1 MYINETG
8 HQIGL
13 VVNPVFPYLGAS
25 PDGKV
30 CDNSTTG
37 IIEIKC
43 PYTVR
48 DKTLQEACTADDF
61 SLQQSGADYQLKTC
75 HPRRY

>member
-1 MYINETG
+1 MRKKQATLGNHT
-8 HQIGL
+8 HDIGQ
-13 VVNPVFPYLGAS
+13 VFNPLFPYLGAS

-30 CDNSTTG
+30 CDKSTTG

-48 DKTLQEACTADDF
+48 DKTLQEACV
-61 SLQQSGADYQLKTC
+61 ADYFFLQPSGLDFL
-75 HPRRY
+75 